1 MQVKK
6 IETALEILDSEKNA
20 AGVDFSSDDEMREKP
35 EAADAEHADAE
46 AVVELPQEGAAAEA
60 VVELPQ
66 EGAAAEVP
74 SSSSSASSSSSSKTK
89 CAYCQEAKEVANGT
103 RTRVRSKH
111 KPNCKRRKRA
121 LGGGRKTQPR

>member
-20 AGVDFSSDDEMREKP
+20 AGVDFSSDEEMREKP
-35 EAADAEHADAE
+35 EGADAE
-46 AVVELPQEGAAAEA
+46 AVA
-60 VVELPQ
+60 ELPQ

-74 SSSSSASSSSSSKTK
+74 SSSSASSSSSSKTK